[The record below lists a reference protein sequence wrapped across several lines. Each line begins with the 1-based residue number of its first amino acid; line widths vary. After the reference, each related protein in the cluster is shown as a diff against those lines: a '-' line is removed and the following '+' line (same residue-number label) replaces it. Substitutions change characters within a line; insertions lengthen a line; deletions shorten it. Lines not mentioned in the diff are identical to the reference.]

1 MLHYPYSGSIVE
13 YDRSGNGIGISGLYP
28 PSYLGY
34 FHPPNDIWAVT
45 RNENKEVS
53 DQNFDQ
59 SLDMGR
65 KHRGPPIP

>member
-13 YDRSGNGIGISGLYP
+13 CDRSGSGIGISGLYP